1 MSFITRGKTMAF
13 KVLIVDDSD
22 MVRHFHANILKS
34 AGFDTEQA
42 IDGMDALEKS
52 VKNSFSLILCDLNMP
67 RMDGITFIKELRK
80 TGKETPV
87 IIITTQEEAENRR
100 KGYMSG
106 ANLYITKPVKPE
118 ELIINIKMLLGIS

>member
-1 MSFITRGKTMAF
+1 MAF
-13 KVLIVDDSD
+13 RVLIVDDSD

-34 AGFDTEQA
+34 AGFETDHA
-42 IDGMDALEKS
+42 IDGMDALEKAMRT
-52 VKNSFSLILCDLNMP
+52 NYALILCDLNMP
-67 RMDGITFIKELRK
+67 RMDGMTFIKELRK
-80 TGKETPV
+80 TGRETPV
-87 IIITTQEEAENRR
+87 IIITTQEESDNRK